1 MAETLRA
8 GWEPRASDREARWY
22 ACYTKARHE
31 KRVDSQLQERGIET
45 FLPLVTRVRQ
55 WKDRRKEVEFPLFP
69 SYVFGRFALTDSHRV
84 LSVPGVST
92 LVKSDGRPMWIEE
105 SELENVRLFARALT
119 VGKVEPE
126 VRPFFAVGEWVEVLD
141 GPFAGVRGVV
151 EQQRGRRR
159 LLIGLKAIGQGLE
172 VDVTKC
178 ALRTLGMQGLQGDDS
193 VTAER

>member
-8 GWEPRASDREARWY
+8 GWEIRASDREARWY

-31 KRVDSQLQERGIET
+31 KRVDAQLRERGIET

-69 SYVFGRFALTDSHRV
+69 SYVFGRFALTESHRV

-92 LVKSDGRPMWIEE
+92 LVKADGRPMWIEE
-105 SELENVRLFARALT
+105 DELENVRLFARALT

-126 VRPFFAVGEWVEVLD
+126 LRPFFAVGEWVEVLD
-141 GPFAGVRGVV
+141 GPFAGVKGVV

-172 VDVTKC
+172 VDVSKC
-178 ALRTLGMQGLQGDDS
+178 ALRSLGMQGPGSED
-193 VTAER
+193 